1 MTNNPSPLQQTVTDR
16 PTDVWNDSCA
26 ISELEYAIANGA
38 VGATTNP
45 VIVGQVL
52 EQEMHLWKDRIVELI
67 REMHTATEEEITW
80 KLIEEMAVKG
90 AELLGPVFE
99 REKHR
104 KGRISI
110 QTNPKYYRN
119 TAAMLEQALRF
130 NTLAPNMQV
139 KVPASAAGVA
149 AMEEATY
156 RGVSINATVC
166 FTVPQALAVAEAI
179 ESGLKRREAEGK
191 DTSEM
196 SPVCTIMVGR
206 VDDWLKVV
214 ANKEDIIVD
223 PEYLEWA
230 GVAVMKNAYRIYK
243 ERGYRT
249 RLLAAAYR
257 NHLHWSQFI
266 GGDVVL
272 TIPYTWQVRFNGSD
286 VPVRDT
292 MDDPIPEG
300 CVESLA
306 KHFPD
311 FVRAYEPDG
320 MKPEEFEYYGASA
333 RTLRSFIGGYSDL
346 LATIRDFMVPNPD
359 R

>member
-1 MTNNPSPLQQTVTDR
+1 MKDNASPLQQTVTNR

-52 EQEMHLWKDRIVELI
+52 EQEMHLWKDRIAALV
-67 REMHTATEEEITW
+67 REMSTATEEEITW

-90 AELLGPVFE
+90 AELLAPVFE

-119 TAAMLEQALRF
+119 TAAMLEQALGF

-139 KVPASAAGVA
+139 KIPASAAGVA

-156 RGVSINATVC
+156 GGVSINATVC

-179 ESGLKRREAEGK
+179 ERGLKRREAEGK
-191 DTSEM
+191 DTSAM

-214 ANKEDIIVD
+214 ANKEDVIVD

-272 TIPYTWQVRFNGSD
+272 TIPYKWQLRFNGSD

-292 MDDPIPEG
+292 MDDPIPAG

-320 MKPEEFEYYGASA
+320 MKPEEFEQYGASA